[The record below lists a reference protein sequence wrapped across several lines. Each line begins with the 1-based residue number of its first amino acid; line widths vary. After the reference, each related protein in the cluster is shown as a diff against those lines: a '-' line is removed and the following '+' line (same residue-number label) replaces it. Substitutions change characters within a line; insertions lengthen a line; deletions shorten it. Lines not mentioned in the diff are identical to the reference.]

1 MNDVATLEVPADLK
15 AAIIAIAAQSQRE
28 ERDVTAE
35 AIRGYVARNAEDLRR
50 VRAGLAAAD
59 RGDFAGD
66 AQMEALFARLA
77 HED

>member
-15 AAIIAIAAQSQRE
+15 AAILAIAAQAQRE

-35 AIRGYVARNAEDLRR
+35 AIRGYVARNAEYLRR